1 MPDIFRRLL
10 PRPTPPATPHAQI
23 AQRIAELE
31 AERDKAIFG
40 YNAAIGEL
48 RKLIADAE

>member
-1 MPDIFRRLL
+1 MRQFVRRFF
-10 PRPTPPATPHAQI
+10 PRHTTRHAQI

-31 AERDKAIFG
+31 AERDKALFG

-48 RKLIADAE
+48 RKLLDV